1 MRGVALEV
9 ADAHEMLSRKSRVNV
24 ISADQGPS
32 STPIRNEGNRTAGGQ
47 EEGTAMAVNQAEA
60 NKEIRD
66 QLVSTLESGQ
76 AHMPFAEATKAFP
89 TSAINSRLPRVPYSF
104 WHLIE
109 HMRLAQKDML
119 DYMVST
125 SYEEPPFP
133 QGYWP
138 GKGTRVTLAQ
148 WRQSLA
154 QFHKDREAII
164 ELVRDPARDLFAT
177 VPNSAGKHTFF
188 RCCLVIADHNSYHIG
203 ELAIGRHVAGLWPKG
218 RKD

>member
-1 MRGVALEV
+1 
-9 ADAHEMLSRKSRVNV
+9 
-24 ISADQGPS
+24 
-32 STPIRNEGNRTAGGQ
+32 
-47 EEGTAMAVNQAEA
+47 MAVNQAEA
-60 NKEIRD
+60 DKEIRG

-76 AHMPFAEATKAFP
+76 AHMAFAEATKAFP

-104 WHLIE
+104 WHLVE
-109 HMRLAQKDML
+109 HIRLAQKDML

-138 GKGTRVTLAQ
+138 GKGTRATLAQ

-203 ELAIGRHVAGLWPKG
+203 ELAIGRQVAGLWPKG

>member
-1 MRGVALEV
+1 
-9 ADAHEMLSRKSRVNV
+9 
-24 ISADQGPS
+24 
-32 STPIRNEGNRTAGGQ
+32 
-47 EEGTAMAVNQAEA
+47 MAVSPAEGD
-60 NKEIRD
+60 KEIRS
-66 QLVSTLESGQ
+66 QLVSTLESGH
-76 AHMPFAEATKAFP
+76 AHMAFAEATRAFRA
-89 TSAINSRLPRVPYSF
+89 SAINSRLPRVSYSF
-104 WHLIE
+104 WHLVE
-109 HMRLAQKDML
+109 HIRLAQKDML

-138 GKGTRVTLAQ
+138 GERARATLAQ

-154 QFHKDREAII
+154 QFHEDREAIV

-203 ELAIGRHVAGLWPKG
+203 ELAIGRQVAGLWPKG

>member
-1 MRGVALEV
+1 MI
-9 ADAHEMLSRKSRVNV
+9 D
-24 ISADQGPS
+24 
-32 STPIRNEGNRTAGGQ
+32 
-47 EEGTAMAVNQAEA
+47 
-60 NKEIRD
+60 KEIRA
-66 QLVSTLESGQ
+66 QLVSTLESGH
-76 AHMPFAEATKAFP
+76 AHMAFAEATKAFP

-104 WHLIE
+104 WHLVE

-138 GKGTRVTLAQ
+138 GKGTRGTLAQ

-164 ELVRDPARDLFAT
+164 ELIRDPACDLFAT

-203 ELAIGRHVAGLWPKG
+203 ELAIGRQVAGLWPKG

>member
-1 MRGVALEV
+1 
-9 ADAHEMLSRKSRVNV
+9 
-24 ISADQGPS
+24 
-32 STPIRNEGNRTAGGQ
+32 
-47 EEGTAMAVNQAEA
+47 MAVNQAEA
-60 NKEIRD
+60 NKEIRG
-66 QLVSTLESGQ
+66 QLVSTLESGH
-76 AHMPFAEATKAFP
+76 AHMAFAEATKAFP

-104 WHLIE
+104 WHLVE
-109 HMRLAQKDML
+109 HIRLAQKDML

-138 GKGTRVTLAQ
+138 GKGTRATLAQ

-154 QFHKDREAII
+154 QFHKDREAVIK
-164 ELVRDPARDLFAT
+164 LVRDPARDLFAT
-177 VPNSAGKHTFF
+177 VPNSAGKHTLF

-203 ELAIGRHVAGLWPKG
+203 ELAIGRQVAGLWPKG